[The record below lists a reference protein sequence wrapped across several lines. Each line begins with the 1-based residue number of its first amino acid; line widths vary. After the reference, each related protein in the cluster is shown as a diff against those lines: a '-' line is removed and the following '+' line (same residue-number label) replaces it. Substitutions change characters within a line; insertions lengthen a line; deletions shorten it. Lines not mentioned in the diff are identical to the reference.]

1 MIPVQYG
8 RQVRG
13 RKVMGGQKQ
22 ALWLRVNQAGV
33 IPVIF
38 ASALMT
44 APVVIGK
51 WLRWDIFGYQSFEYN
66 MFYVLLIIFF
76 SYFYTSMVFNPNE
89 LADQLKEHGSF
100 VPGYRAGKKTAEFFQ
115 DTMIHLTFVGAVF
128 LAAVAIL
135 PKILSGFIKIQFLMY
150 TSLFG
155 GVGLLIVIGVSLDL
169 MQKIQEHFYMRD
181 YGGFLKKK
189 IKGRKR

>member
-1 MIPVQYG
+1 
-8 RQVRG
+8 
-13 RKVMGGQKQ
+13 
-22 ALWLRVNQAGV
+22 
-33 IPVIF
+33 
-38 ASALMT
+38 
-44 APVVIGK
+44 
-51 WLRWDIFGYQSFEYN
+51 
-66 MFYVLLIIFF
+66 
-76 SYFYTSMVFNPNE
+76 MVFNPDE

-100 VPGYRAGKKTAEFFQ
+100 VPGYRAGKKTADFFR
-115 DTMIHLTFVGAVF
+115 DTMVHLTFVGAVF

-135 PKILSGFIKIQFLMY
+135 PKILSGFIRIQFLMY

-189 IKGRKR
+189 LKGRRR